1 MSGNNLGLPVLVL
14 NASYEPLNVCNVRRA
29 MGLVLCGKAELLL
42 NGRGTIRPPKRHYQC
57 PSVIRL
63 GRMVKRPRLRVK
75 LNKWEVFRRD
85 GYSCQYCGTRDRQQL
100 TIDHVT
106 PRHRGGRHVWENVVA
121 ACPACNRRKG
131 GKTTREARMTLQRQP
146 VEPGMCATYLF
157 GRYLDANSEWL
168 TFIQGW

>member
-106 PRHRGGRHVWENVVA
+106 PRHRDLTNDFSFLNPTLFTQ
-121 ACPACNRRKG
+121 PA
-131 GKTTREARMTLQRQP
+131 
-146 VEPGMCATYLF
+146 
-157 GRYLDANSEWL
+157 
-168 TFIQGW
+168 